1 VKRLAIVR
9 KVLEL
14 EFTTR
19 ERTRM
24 ARAGDKHKHQQEEAK
39 CEEQDSFMY
48 ILEAKG
54 DVRELKK
61 AESEVGRSWS
71 RSSGIG
77 VLDSLGGGD
86 RSGAT

>member
-1 VKRLAIVR
+1 VKRSAIIR
-9 KVLEL
+9 KVPEL
-14 EFTTR
+14 EFTAR

-24 ARAGDKHKHQQEEAK
+24 ARAGDKHEHQQEEAK

-48 ILEAKG
+48 ILEAEV
-54 DVRELKK
+54 DIRELKK
-61 AESEVGRSWS
+61 AESEAGRSWS

-77 VLDSLGGGD
+77 MLDSLEGGD